1 VQFNKKTK
9 LILESPRNPSRN
21 YYLCTMGQKK
31 LIKFAAIKEYE
42 NVLEYPQDMPGK
54 WDSFFSAL
62 DKTEI
67 NIELNELVIAQPSK
81 PLVLELAC
89 GRGEYAVGLGRIL
102 PNQNFVGLD
111 LKGNRIWKGAS
122 IANRDGLK
130 NVAFIRTQI
139 DQVTQYFAKDEVAEI
154 WITFPDPQ
162 LRLSKAKKRLT
173 HPKFLRL
180 YQQFLK
186 QEDASNKENNSNHTG
201 IVHLKTDSPNL
212 YLFTKTVI
220 ELYGLTMITATDNL
234 YSAEFMQSDKWD
246 DRFAIKTY
254 YEGLNIAS
262 SGRIHYI
269 QFKLDKELPI
279 ELDEKLKE
287 VIAEFEVTETH
298 DSLARNGKQA
308 ME

>member
-1 VQFNKKTK
+1 
-9 LILESPRNPSRN
+9 
-21 YYLCTMGQKK
+21 MGQKK

-42 NVLEYPQDMPGK
+42 NVLEYPQGMPGK
-54 WDSFFSAL
+54 WNAFFKEL
-62 DKTEI
+62 GKRTM
-67 NIELNELVIAQPSK
+67 NIELEKLAIEQPIQKDNANSSHIITK

-89 GRGEYAVGLGRIL
+89 GRGEYAVGLGRMF

-139 DQVTQYFAKDEVAEI
+139 DQVTQYFAKDEVSEI

-180 YQQFLK
+180 YQQFLQK
-186 QEDASNKENNSNHTG
+186 EHASNTTG
-201 IVHLKTDSPNL
+201 IIHLKTDSPNL

-220 ELYGLTMITATDNL
+220 ELYGLTLLTATDNL
-234 YSAEFMQSDKWD
+234 YSTEFMQSDKWD
-246 DRFAIKTY
+246 DRCAIKTY

-279 ELDEKLKE
+279 ELDEKLKDT
-287 VIAEFEVTETH
+287 IAAFEVTETH
-298 DSLARNGKQA
+298 ESLARNGKQA